1 MLVGERMTPRP
12 ITIRE
17 NESVDEGLRLMREKQ
32 IRRLPVL
39 NKGGKLV
46 GIVSEQDL
54 LKVSPSPAT
63 SLSIYEIPYLLSKI
77 KIEDVMTED
86 VITVNVD
93 TPLEDAARI
102 MADSRIGGLPVTKD
116 GKLVGII
123 TETDMFKLFLELF
136 GARECGVRIS
146 MLVPEEKGMLAKITG
161 RIAEMGGNILALGTM
176 MGEDPTNR
184 EIAVR
189 VADGSLED
197 LTAAMEELGAKIKI
211 KDSRVCEV

>member
-1 MLVGERMTPRP
+1 MTPRP
-12 ITIRE
+12 ITIRKSD
-17 NESVDEGLRLMREKQ
+17 SVDEGLRLMREKR
-32 IRRLPVL
+32 IRRLPVID
-39 NKGGKLV
+39 KSGKLV
-46 GIVSEQDL
+46 GIVSRQDL
-54 LKVSPSPAT
+54 LRVSPSPAT

-86 VITVNVD
+86 VVTVTVD

-146 MLVPEEKGMLAKITG
+146 MLVPEGKGMLAKITG
-161 RIAEMGGNILALGTM
+161 RIAEIGGNILALGTM

-189 VADGSLED
+189 VADVSLEE
-197 LTAAMEELGAKIKI
+197 LTTAMEELGAKIKI
-211 KDSRVCEV
+211 KDSRVCEY

>member
-1 MLVGERMTPRP
+1 MTPRP
-12 ITIRE
+12 ITIRKSD
-17 NESVDEGLRLMREKQ
+17 SVDEGLRLMREKQ
-32 IRRLPVL
+32 IRRLPVID
-39 NKGGKLV
+39 KSGKLV
-46 GIVSEQDL
+46 GIVSRQDL
-54 LKVSPSPAT
+54 LRVSPSPAT

-86 VITVNVD
+86 VVTVTVD

-146 MLVPEEKGMLAKITG
+146 MLVPEGKGMLAKITG
-161 RIAEMGGNILALGTM
+161 RIAEIGGNILALGTM

-189 VADGSLED
+189 VADVSLEE
-197 LTAAMEELGAKIKI
+197 LTTAMEELGAKIKI
-211 KDSRVCEV
+211 KDSRVCEY